1 MWQVLFGDA
10 DAVVGHGQGQSVAL
24 AAQGDGDM
32 PALGRVFDGVLHQV
46 LHQAGHQPHVD
57 VGVDAAIYL
66 LFQLHGLAGGHGR
79 LVRDDLRQL
88 GEVGALEGRLV
99 RALVHARDVQQLAD
113 ELGHAPRLP
122 LDDLDGLGV
131 VLRAFGVLL
140 RVLALG
146 EDDGR
151 GRAQLVRGVGG
162 EALFAVEGL
171 LQAVE
176 HAVEGGGQL
185 VYLVAPAAQ
194 PDAGREV
201 LAV

>member
-1 MWQVLFGDA
+1 
-10 DAVVGHGQGQSVAL
+10 
-24 AAQGDGDM
+24 M

-176 HAVEGGGQL
+176 HPVERGGQL